1 MQRSR
6 FENGG
11 FVALIILVT
20 IAMVWLVA
28 PFMGAIVWGVIVGI
42 LFRPMYLRLRENLG
56 DKPNAAASICLLLI
70 ILLVVL
76 PGFLLGLTLVQE
88 AASIYARLQSGE
100 IDLALMMAQLRGS
113 LPAWADNA
121 LVRAGL
127 TDLEA
132 TQQMIGSSLGTLL
145 EAIAARALWFG
156 QGALELLAALGVM
169 LYLAYFLLRDGETIG
184 RSIRSAMPLR
194 AEVRDPL
201 IDHFVIVVK
210 ATMKGTVVVALLQ
223 GLAGGVIFWILGIDA
238 PVLWGLLMA
247 LFSLFPAV
255 GTGIVWVP
263 VAVYLLVTGSVTE
276 ALILI
281 FCGLFVIGLID
292 NLLRPA
298 LVGHDAK
305 LPEFVVLVATVGGL
319 ALMGLNGVI
328 VGPIIAAMFLSV
340 WRVAGTQ
347 FDVPT
352 EAPAPPPPGADAS

>member
-11 FVALIILVT
+11 FVALIVLVT
-20 IAMVWLVA
+20 FAMIWLVA
-28 PFMGAIVWGVIVGI
+28 PFTGAIVWGVIVGI
-42 LFRPMYLRLRENLG
+42 LFRPVYRRIRINLG
-56 DKPNAAASICLLLI
+56 NKPNAAASICIFLILLLV
-70 ILLVVL
+70 IL
-76 PGFLLGLTLVQE
+76 PAFLLGLTLVRE

-100 IDLALMMAQLRGS
+100 LDLALMMTQFRTS
-113 LPAWADNA
+113 LPAWADSA

-127 TDLEA
+127 TDLDA
-132 TQQMIGSSLGTLL
+132 TQRMIGASIGTLL

-156 QGALELLAALGVM
+156 QGALELMASLGVM
-169 LYLAYFLLRDGETIG
+169 LYLAYFLLRDGDRIG
-184 RSIRSAMPLR
+184 HAIRNAIPLR
-194 AEVRDPL
+194 PEVRDPL
-201 IDHFVIVVK
+201 LSHFVIVVR

-223 GLAGGVIFWILGIDA
+223 GLAGGLIFWILGIDA

-263 VAVYLLVTGSVTE
+263 VSIYLLATGSVAE
-276 ALILI
+276 GLILI

-298 LVGHDAK
+298 LVGHDTK
-305 LPEFVVLVATVGGL
+305 LPEYVVLIATVGGL

-328 VGPIIAAMFLSV
+328 VGPIIAAMFISV
-340 WRVAGTQ
+340 WKIAGTQ
-347 FDVPT
+347 FGEDPPS
-352 EAPAPPPPGADAS
+352 EDPPPEAG